1 MVMLVILCLIIMVV
15 PRMVQMVD
23 MAVLLL
29 HRVKVVIIV
38 FLLHRFKVVMVVL
51 LLMHLRSS
59 SKSLDYVIAY
69 LSLYRKVLFGQETCG
84 GKVNWIRQRES
95 VVCEAVIKEEVVSK
109 VLKTTVLALV
119 ELNMLKNLM
128 GYIMAVAL
136 GGFNAQASKIVSAVY
151 LATLKDRV

>member
-1 MVMLVILCLIIMVV
+1 
-15 PRMVQMVD
+15 
-23 MAVLLL
+23 MAD
-29 HRVKVVIIV
+29 
-38 FLLHRFKVVMVVL
+38 
-51 LLMHLRSS
+51 
-59 SKSLDYVIAY
+59 KSYM
-69 LSLYRKVLFGQETCG
+69 KVLFGQETCG

-151 LATLKDRV
+151 LATLKDRVQNDGSLSLLFHGWNGKQCQRLASINDNAFNR